1 MTTDRQR
8 IVEILAYCGVLAAL
22 LPLFAMRDFSP
33 DNELRYLGIADEAL
47 RNHTFFSFTSHG
59 VPYAD
64 KPPLYLWIV
73 MLLRSL
79 TGLNSGLILSLFSLI
94 PAFGVI
100 RVMDQWV
107 KNEMSPVGR
116 LAAGLMLMTS
126 VYFLGPAVIMRMDM
140 LMTLFIILAFRSFWR
155 IIHDCNV
162 KREQWLFPVWIF
174 LAVFTKGP
182 LGFGFPLV
190 GTLAY
195 LVSVGR
201 WREAGKM
208 WGWRTWLVLL
218 GGCSAWFG
226 AVFAEGGP
234 DYLNNLLFHQTV
246 GRAVNAFYHSHPFY
260 YYCIA
265 IWYIIAPWSLLLLG
279 SLGSSVLF
287 GRKEM
292 GETQKFFGV
301 AALASFILVSCV
313 DSKLQ
318 VYTLPL
324 LPLLVYACA
333 LSLPKFNLWAKRV
346 CLGLPLVVLT
356 AALPAFVF
364 LVHNGLDYLDR
375 APFYV
380 AAALLSAGALS
391 SVVILFRAKENVIE
405 KSAVCAAA
413 TLIVTIFA
421 GSWGVPSINQ
431 YIGYNALSQ
440 KIKEVSELNGCTG
453 VTSWHLSSAECLD
466 VLLGY
471 DVNELTLD
479 EFPDPPSV
487 SELEER
493 LDNTLFVT
501 SGKYA
506 EAVYS
511 ELEPIFVGNSA
522 IIYFPAKAGLSSEP
536 EETGEDK
543 ITVDE

>member
-1 MTTDRQR
+1 MTKERQR
-8 IVEILAYCGVLAAL
+8 IVEILAYVGTLAAL

-59 VPYAD
+59 APYAD

-73 MLLRSL
+73 MLLRWL
-79 TGLNSGLILSLFSLI
+79 TGLENGLILSLFSLI
-94 PAFGVI
+94 PALGVI
-100 RVMDQWV
+100 RIMDQWV
-107 KNEMSPVGR
+107 KNEMSAIGR
-116 LAAGLMLMTS
+116 LATGLMLMTS

-155 IIHDCNV
+155 IIHDIDIR
-162 KREQWLFPVWIF
+162 REQWLFPVWIF

-190 GTLAY
+190 GTIAY
-195 LVSVGR
+195 LLSAGR
-201 WREAGKM
+201 WREIGKA
-208 WGWRTWLVLL
+208 WGWRTWIILL
-218 GGCSAWFG
+218 GGCAAWFG

-234 DYLNNLLFHQTV
+234 DYLHNLLFHQTV

-279 SLGSSVLF
+279 AIGSAVTF
-287 GRKEM
+287 RRKEM
-292 GETQKFFGV
+292 SETQRFFGV

-333 LSLPKFNLWAKRV
+333 LALPKFNLWAKRI
-346 CLGLPLVVLT
+346 CLGLPLVAL
-356 AALPAFVF
+356 AAAWP
-364 LVHNGLDYLDR
+364 GLIAMIGFGFTYLSI
-375 APFYV
+375 APLYV
-380 AAALLSAGALS
+380 AAAILTVGSIVAI
-391 SVVILFRAKENVIE
+391 VILFRAKENMVE
-405 KSAVCAAA
+405 KSVVCAAA

-421 GSWGVPSINQ
+421 GSWGVPRINQ
-431 YIGYNALSQ
+431 YIGYKALSQ
-440 KIKEVSELNGCTG
+440 KIQEVSAQKGSAG
-453 VTSWHLSSAECLD
+453 VTFWHLSSGECLD

-471 DVNELTLD
+471 EVKEITLD
-479 EFPDPPSV
+479 EFPEPPSV
-487 SELEER
+487 SELDDR
-493 LDNTLFVT
+493 LNNTLFVT
-501 SGKYA
+501 SARYA
-506 EAVYS
+506 ETVYES
-511 ELEPIFVGNSA
+511 LNPIFVGNSA
-522 IIYFPAKAGLSSEP
+522 IIYFPPKGGSTQPIDEDVAP
-536 EETGEDK
+536 ENQANE
-543 ITVDE
+543 

>member
-1 MTTDRQR
+1 MTKERQR
-8 IVEILAYCGVLAAL
+8 IVEILAYAGTVAAL

-73 MLLRSL
+73 MLLRWL
-79 TGLNSGLILSLFSLI
+79 TGLDNGLILSLFSLI
-94 PAFGVI
+94 PALGVI

-107 KNEMSPVGR
+107 KDEMSPIGR
-116 LAAGLMLMTS
+116 LATGLMLMTS

-155 IIHDCNV
+155 IIHDCDV
-162 KREQWLFPVWIF
+162 RREQWLFPVWIF

-190 GTLAY
+190 GSVAY
-195 LVSVGR
+195 MIAVGR
-201 WREAGKM
+201 WREIGRA

-218 GGCSAWFG
+218 GGCSVWFG
-226 AVFAEGGP
+226 AVFVEGGP
-234 DYLNNLLFHQTV
+234 DYLHNLLFHQTV

-279 SLGSSVLF
+279 AIGSAVIF
-287 GRKEM
+287 RRREM
-292 GETQKFFGV
+292 TETQKFFGV
-301 AALASFILVSCV
+301 AALASFILVSCI

-318 VYTLPL
+318 VYTLPF

-333 LSLPKFNLWAKRV
+333 LALPKFNLCAKRI
-346 CLGLPLVVLT
+346 CLALPLVVL
-356 AALPAFVF
+356 AAAWP
-364 LVHNGLDYLDR
+364 GLIAMIGFGYTYLSI
-375 APFYV
+375 ASLYV
-380 AAALLSAGALS
+380 AAFILTIGSITS
-391 SVVILFRAKENVIE
+391 IVVLFRAKENMVE

-421 GSWGVPSINQ
+421 GSWGVPRINQ
-431 YIGYNALSQ
+431 YIGYKALSQ
-440 KIKEVSELNGCTG
+440 KIEEVAAQKGSVG
-453 VTSWHLSSAECLD
+453 VSSWHLSSAECLD

-471 DVNELTLD
+471 EVNEITLD
-479 EFPDPPSV
+479 EFPEPPSV
-487 SELEER
+487 SDLEER

-501 SGKYA
+501 SAKYA
-506 EAVYS
+506 EEFYQG
-511 ELEPIFVGNSA
+511 LNPILVGNSA
-522 IIYFPAKAGLSSEP
+522 IIYFPQKVEP
-536 EETGEDK
+536 APVPKTIGDAANIVNE
-543 ITVDE
+543 

>member
-1 MTTDRQR
+1 MTKERQR
-8 IVEILAYCGVLAAL
+8 IVEILAYAGTLAAL

-79 TGLNSGLILSLFSLI
+79 TGLDNGMILSLFSLI
-94 PAFGVI
+94 PALGVI

-107 KNEMSPVGR
+107 KDEMSPIGR

-155 IIHDCNV
+155 IIHGSDV
-162 KREQWLFPVWIF
+162 RREQWFFPVWIF

-182 LGFGFPLV
+182 LGFGFPFV
-190 GTLAY
+190 GTIAY
-195 LVSVGR
+195 MIAVGR
-201 WREAGKM
+201 WREIGKV
-208 WGWRTWLVLL
+208 WGWRTWLIVL
-218 GGCSAWFG
+218 GGCTVWLS
-226 AVFAEGGP
+226 AVFAEGGY
-234 DYLNNLLFHQTV
+234 DYLHNLLFHQTI

-279 SLGSSVLF
+279 SIGLSVLL
-287 GRKEM
+287 GRRQM
-292 GETQKFFGV
+292 TETEKFFGV
-301 AALASFILVSCV
+301 AALASFVLVSCI

-318 VYTLPL
+318 VYTLPF
-324 LPLLVYACA
+324 LPLLVYAGA
-333 LSLPKFNLWAKRV
+333 LALPKINLWVERV
-346 CLGLPLVVLT
+346 CLGLPLVAL
-356 AALPAFVF
+356 ASALPVFVVLVDCGFGF
-364 LVHNGLDYLDR
+364 LDH

-380 AAALLSAGALS
+380 AAAVLSAGALLS
-391 SVVILFRAKENVIE
+391 IVILFRAKENVVE
-405 KSAVCAAA
+405 KSVVCAAA

-421 GSWGVPSINQ
+421 GSWGVPYINQ
-431 YIGYNALSQ
+431 YIGYKALAQ
-440 KIKEVSELNGCTG
+440 QIKEVAAQKGSVG

-471 DVNELTLD
+471 EVKEITLD
-479 EFPDPPSV
+479 EFPEPPSV
-487 SELEER
+487 SDLEER

-501 SGKYA
+501 SVRYA
-506 EAVYS
+506 EDFYQG
-511 ELEPIFVGNSA
+511 LNPIIVGNSA
-522 IIYFPAKAGLSSEP
+522 IIYFPKKVEP
-536 EETGEDK
+536 ASVPETLGDATSIANE
-543 ITVDE
+543 